1 MNVPPDVIYV
11 VRPGESNPSLKYS
24 LRSLMNLPHNRVFI
38 AGNCPTWIRGV
49 TAIPVRKV
57 PSKLNAIENNLRAA
71 LRHPEISERV
81 VYMNDDFF
89 IMEPIDEV
97 PITHGGPIE
106 EYKGQQEFKWRM
118 ARTIENIK
126 QYGLSVGAVTYDG
139 VHMPLPL
146 VTETA
151 RKVLS
156 DMESGMLWRTWY
168 GNVAAIGGVQ
178 VPNTKSKK
186 GEVVPGPFFSTD
198 RTTLSRTKQHLED
211 VLPKGS
217 PYV

>member
-1 MNVPPDVIYV
+1 M
-11 VRPGESNPSLKYS
+11 
-24 LRSLMNLPHNRVFI
+24 
-38 AGNCPTWIRGV
+38 
-49 TAIPVRKV
+49 
-57 PSKLNAIENNLRAA
+57 
-71 LRHPEISERV
+71 
-81 VYMNDDFF
+81 VYFNDDFF
-89 IMEPIDEV
+89 VMEPIVEV

-118 ARTIENIK
+118 ARTVTNLR
-126 QYGLSVGAVTYDG
+126 QYGLSDGAVTYDG
-139 VHMPLPL
+139 IHMPLPL
-146 VTETA
+146 VSDTA

-186 GEVVPGPFFSTD
+186 GEIIPGPFFSTNM
-198 RTTLSRTKQHLED
+198 TTLGKVKPYLED